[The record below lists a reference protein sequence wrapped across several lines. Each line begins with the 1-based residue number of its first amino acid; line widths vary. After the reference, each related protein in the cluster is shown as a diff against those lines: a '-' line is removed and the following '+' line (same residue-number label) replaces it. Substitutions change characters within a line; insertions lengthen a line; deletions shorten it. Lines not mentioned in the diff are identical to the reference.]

1 MTQKQLIT
9 ANNAELEKHKQDI
22 LSLPMADV
30 VKNGKYVWKK
40 YEYTP
45 AETIQVINPKS
56 TLTYYKSD
64 SFKVSSDD
72 YNVNSVDIS
81 FFNGFTLAVAKYNQ
95 YIINDGYVTI
105 NGRNIEVVYDKTNAI
120 LTVKGVTYSSS
131 DSGTLN
137 YNGIKTYEKEEKIGG
152 LIGYIVSDLE
162 TAYPDGGE
170 KDGYWYE
177 RVACEKYGVFIHRL
191 TEDGYPVD
199 ITVKKNRFMDH
210 EYYNVPG
217 NLKALE
223 RMKIDTA
230 IIEKNSFY
238 NAFSDAIYKGTTN
251 LWISKKIEEIK
262 ADNSYYPFKNCSG
275 TRLKIYMEQETPPV
289 GWHDNWRNYSSSS
302 KYTVVYGVTEEQF
315 DAL

>member
-22 LSLPMADV
+22 LSLPMADD

-81 FFNGFTLAVAKYNQ
+81 FFNGFTLAVAKYDQ

-105 NGRNIEVVYDKTNAI
+105 NGGNIEVVYDKTNAI
-120 LTVKGVTYSSS
+120 LTIKGITYSSS

-152 LIGYIVSDLE
+152 LIGYTVSDSE

-170 KDGYWYE
+170 KDGFWW
-177 RVACEKYGVFIHRL
+177 EKVEKVVTGIDFGEV
-191 TEDGYPVD
+191 TQSKAQKT
-199 ITVKKNRFMDH
+199 ITVEH
-210 EYYNVPG
+210 SLGVVPKFAV
-217 NLKALE
+217 LVPYEVEIPQYETL
-223 RMKIDTA
+223 
-230 IIEKNSFY
+230 F
-238 NAFSDAIYKGTTN
+238 
-251 LWISKKIEEIK
+251 WISAFGAKRAYPNLYNSGWQCILSGNDYVKNLHEEKGKPTATDKTISFISGSSQFF
-262 ADNSYYPFKNCSG
+262 ASG
-275 TRLKIYMEQETPPV
+275 TYYWFAI
-289 GWHDNWRNYSSSS
+289 
-302 KYTVVYGVTEEQF
+302 
-315 DAL
+315 A

>member
-22 LSLPMADV
+22 LSLPMADD

-105 NGRNIEVVYDKTNAI
+105 NGGNIEVVYDKTNAI
-120 LTVKGVTYSSS
+120 LTVKGVAYSSS

-152 LIGYIVSDLE
+152 LIGYVVSDSE

-170 KDGYWYE
+170 KDGYWWE
-177 RVACEKYGVFIHRL
+177 RVKEGVTGIEYGTVSLSSTQNSITINHSLGVVPTKAVLFIDDSSESWSYAFD
-191 TEDGYPVD
+191 T
-199 ITVKKNRFMDH
+199 IFTSKF
-210 EYYNVPG
+210 
-217 NLKALE
+217 E
-223 RMKIDTA
+223 RKT
-230 IIEKNSFY
+230 Y
-238 NAFSDAIYKGTTN
+238 RRN
-251 LWISKKIEEIK
+251 LWQGSQTSKATSNSVTFTVY
-262 ADNSYYPFKNCSG
+262 ADMYPFTE
-275 TRLKIYMEQETPPV
+275 TRPYH
-289 GWHDNWRNYSSSS
+289 W
-302 KYTVVYGVTEEQF
+302 VVI
-315 DAL
+315 A